1 VVTYLLPQ
9 PAGTAGMELDRDDS
23 RASFQQRQSES
34 TDAGTQV
41 DYQLARAN
49 GRASNDSLGPV
60 RIQPVPTPRPPPGH
74 DAP

>member
-1 VVTYLLPQ
+1 
-9 PAGTAGMELDRDDS
+9 MELDRDDS

-49 GRASNDSLGPV
+49 GRTSNDSLGPV
-60 RIQPVPTPRPPPGH
+60 RI
-74 DAP
+74 